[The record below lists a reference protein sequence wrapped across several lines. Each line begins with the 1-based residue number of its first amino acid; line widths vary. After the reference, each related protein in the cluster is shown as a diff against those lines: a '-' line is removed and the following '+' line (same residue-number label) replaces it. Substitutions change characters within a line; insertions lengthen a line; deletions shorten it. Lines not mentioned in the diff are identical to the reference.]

1 MKAVALG
8 FLVLLLWAAVID
20 GGLRLFEADR
30 AHDAAVGECLART
43 YKTVAQCE
51 EAP

>member
-1 MKAVALG
+1 VKSLL
-8 FLVLLLWAAVID
+8 LVLTVLFLAAIID
-20 GGLRLFEADR
+20 GGLRLFGADR
-30 AHDAAVGECLART
+30 SHDAAIGECLART